1 LPFGAEIG
9 YKYVSSAETSRFR
22 RTFDTFLTAGNRS
35 MGWLRRAS
43 PYATTLIVVVYCAS
57 VLYHVYSA
65 YYVGLRGLFSTSPGT
80 AAGILGTS
88 VGWSDDAHA
97 YDGNPPHNGD
107 LVMRVAGRDVPSAIH
122 LQDVARLAVSGE
134 LGPVQTVGS
143 TADLGKLPPEVV
155 LADAEG
161 SRWARVDYIPNDSD
175 TPRQTWL
182 RLLRVSA
189 VAVWLSSAWFL
200 MEMVIFGIGMF
211 VALRRPGDASARL
224 FFMLCTVNVVTFM
237 GAFHWPNL
245 IGSIWLVFPFVF
257 CAMLISPMT
266 LHFFALFPR
275 PLGVIR
281 ARPRLSVALLYA
293 GPVSGMIYLFYQI
306 VRIDRLYWIPT
317 SSNEISEMLGRLA
330 GTIYGY
336 LALSVAMYL
345 VGFGVLLYRY
355 SRGRTPQERQQV
367 WSLLAAVMLTMG
379 PVGYLLVTA
388 LRDRAEF
395 AFGPLPKL
403 MVYVTSLVFTTAY
416 GLSITRYKLLQMGRF
431 VNRGI
436 LYVGISSLATL
447 LFCALVGLTTA
458 LIGTF
463 YFEWENALMTGLTAM
478 VLVVVLGWIRDRFQ
492 RSLDRSFYREK
503 YRLDKAVRQLG
514 AAVDR
519 LVEPAQLARQLLQG
533 ARETIGAAGGV
544 VYLREPDGDDYFV
557 ADQSGW
563 PHAPSRLAAGDP
575 LLQELAIAGVLRS
588 SATGAGGRALQ
599 SFGAALGYLL
609 ELEGAIIG
617 AAFFSARSDG
627 DVYSPEDQTFV
638 AALVRTTTLA
648 LSTAQGHQMIL
659 TLKEQLQQKVDKIA
673 DQQRRIMFLQ
683 GELLSRG
690 EGEPRTDEPRQ
701 AEAAE
706 TDTWHSEI
714 LGSSPAVRELLDK
727 AAKVAQSPASVLVRG
742 ESGTGKELL
751 ARAIHRNGPRA
762 ARPFVSV
769 HCAALSSSLL
779 ESELF
784 GHVKGA
790 FTGADRDKAGR
801 FEMADGGTL
810 FLDEIGDISLETQ
823 TKLLRVLQER
833 SFERVGG
840 VQTIA
845 VDVRLIAATHQNLE
859 ELIRQGRF
867 REDLFYRL
875 NVISLRCP
883 PLRDRREDIFELSLY
898 FLRTFAARTGKA
910 PSRID
915 EDALEVLTSYDWPGN
930 IRQLENALERA
941 VVLAES
947 DEILVEDLPPEIVS
961 AVLRGGDKP
970 KPATLVRREPPAG
983 LRRDLPAAPSE
994 PAPPAPP
1001 AGAAPSSPAPLPLG
1015 VRLDPLPAASRV
1027 AEGRRRRVETVVSPP
1042 VGLAD
1047 ELDDLER
1054 ERLSEALVR
1063 SGGNKAEAARALGI
1077 PRSTL
1082 FSKLRKYGLD

>member
-1 LPFGAEIG
+1 
-9 YKYVSSAETSRFR
+9 
-22 RTFDTFLTAGNRS
+22 
-35 MGWLRRAS
+35 MGWIRRAV
-43 PYATTLIVVVYCAS
+43 PYVMTIVVVVYCAS

-80 AAGILGTS
+80 VEGMQGTS
-88 VGWSDDAHA
+88 VGWSNDAHA
-97 YDGNPPHNGD
+97 AYGLAPKNGD
-107 LVMRVAGRDVPSAIH
+107 LVLRVAGREVPSAIH
-122 LQDVARLAVSGE
+122 LQDVARLAVTGAIE
-134 LGPVQTVGS
+134 PVMSVGS
-143 TADLGKLPPEVV
+143 IAELERLPPEAV

-161 SRWARVDYIPNDSD
+161 SRWALVEYLPAGTG
-175 TPRQTWL
+175 TPHRTWL
-182 RLLRVSA
+182 RLLRVGA
-189 VAVWLSSAWFL
+189 VAVWLSAAWFL
-200 MEMVIFGIGMF
+200 LEMVIFGIGMF
-211 VALRRPGDASARL
+211 VALKRAGDASARL
-224 FFMLCTVNVVTFM
+224 FFLLCTVNVITFM

-281 ARPRLSVALLYA
+281 ARPRLSVAVLYA
-293 GPVSGMIYLFYQI
+293 GPVVGMIYLFYQI
-306 VRIDRLYWIPT
+306 MRIDRLYWV
-317 SSNEISEMLGRLA
+317 SNSGAEITELLGKLA
-330 GTIYGY
+330 GTIYVY
-336 LALSVAMYL
+336 LAMSVAMYL

-355 SRGRTPQERQQV
+355 TRGRSSQERQQV

-416 GLSITRYKLLQMGRF
+416 GLSITRYKVLQMGRI

-436 LYVGISSLATL
+436 LYFGISSLATL

-458 LIGTF
+458 LIGEF
-463 YFEWENALMTGLTAM
+463 YFKWENALMTGVTAM

-519 LVEPAQLARQLLQG
+519 LVEPAVLARQLLQG
-533 ARETIGAAGGV
+533 AKETIGAAGGV
-544 VYLREPDGDDYFV
+544 VYLRKPGDEDYV
-557 ADQSGW
+557 LADAVGW
-563 PHAPSRLAAGDP
+563 PYAPPRLATSHT
-575 LLQELAIAGVLRS
+575 LMQELAIAGVLRS
-588 SATGAGGRALQ
+588 SAAGAGGRALQ

-617 AAFFSARSDG
+617 AAFFSSRADG
-627 DVYSPEDQTFV
+627 DAFSPEDQTFV
-638 AALVRTTTLA
+638 STLVRTSTLA

-659 TLKEQLQQKVDKIA
+659 TLKEQMQQKVDKIA

-690 EGEPRTDEPRQ
+690 EGEPRSDEPRP
-701 AEAAE
+701 ADTEA
-706 TDTWHSEI
+706 DVWHSEI
-714 LGSSPAVRELLDK
+714 LGSSAAVRELLDK

-751 ARAIHRNGPRA
+751 ARAIHYNGPRA
-762 ARPFVSV
+762 ARSFVSV

-790 FTGADRDKAGR
+790 FTGADRDKVGR

-833 SFERVGG
+833 AFERVGG

-883 PLRDRREDIFELSLY
+883 PLRERREDIFELSLY
-898 FLRTFAARTGKA
+898 FLRTFAARAGKA
-910 PSRID
+910 PTRI
-915 EDALEVLTSYDWPGN
+915 EEEAIEVLTSYDWPGN

-941 VVLAES
+941 VVLAET
-947 DEILVEDLPPEIVS
+947 DAIRVEDLPPEIVT
-961 AVLRGGDKP
+961 AVRRGGETP
-970 KPATLVRREPPAG
+970 KSSAGVRRGAAGSSSTALPTIVVGPPAVDSATQG
-983 LRRDLPAAPSE
+983 ARTRT
-994 PAPPAPP
+994 
-1001 AGAAPSSPAPLPLG
+1001 AGAAE
-1015 VRLDPLPAASRV
+1015 RV
-1027 AEGRRRRVETVVSPP
+1027 RVETVVSSNI
-1042 VGLAD
+1042 GLAD
-1047 ELDDLER
+1047 ELDHLER

-1063 SGGNKAEAARALGI
+1063 CGGNKAEAARALGI